1 MLSFLI
7 ILFALTLIY
16 LSIAERFRSFSKLI
30 AVQGFLLFGIA
41 FLELTE
47 VHLANL
53 IFIMAETLIFK
64 AFLIPFL
71 LTRIIKASG
80 VTKVHRQAIPGFY
93 LLLFSIFTLLLSV
106 ILAHSLVNPFVN
118 TIYMTIA
125 LFTLFTGLLLI
136 VTHKLIISH
145 LIGFLIIENAVFIF
159 SLAVGNEMPMLIN
172 IGILLEHFCRCS
184 YPRLF
189 WFTPQAAYKRINNV
203 KRLKCFY
210 CFL

>member
-1 MLSFLI
+1 MVIYLI
-7 ILFALTLIY
+7 VLFAITLVY
-16 LSIAERFRSFSKLI
+16 LASAERLVNYIRLVG
-30 AVQGFLLFGIA
+30 VQGILLCGIA
-41 FLELTE
+41 LFELSE
-47 VHLANL
+47 VNTANL
-53 IFIMAETLIFK
+53 IFIMAETLFFK
-64 AFLIPFL
+64 AFLIPYL

-93 LLLFSIFTLLLSV
+93 LLLLSILALLLSV

-172 IGILLEHFCRCS
+172 IGILLDIFVGV
-184 YPRLF
+184 LILGF
-189 WFTPQAAYKRINNV
+189 FGL
-203 KRLKCFY
+203 RLKPHTNE
-210 CFL
+210 LTMLKD